1 MTTVFSPYELDN
13 LVFYFGLPFVR
24 ISAMLMV
31 MPMLGAQFVPK
42 RLRLFLSL
50 AISLIVFPLLYDN
63 APIAQ
68 NALTFFQL
76 IYLLLQQIIIGVMI
90 GLSVHVIF
98 QAFVMAAGICAMQMG
113 LGFASMVDPQ
123 NGVSVPALSQ
133 FYLMIVTLL
142 FLSMNGHLFLMQTI
156 VESFDKIPVSL
167 ENTKFINFNEII
179 TLGSWI
185 FLGGLKIALPTVTA
199 LLIVNMAI
207 GIMTKAT
214 PQLNIFSL
222 GFPVTMILGMV
233 ILWFTSI
240 TLLPQ
245 FTEMFNQ
252 LIEKINQWMV

>member
-1 MTTVFSPYELDN
+1 MFAPYELES
-13 LVFYFGLPFVR
+13 LILYFGLPLTR

-31 MPMLGAQFVPK
+31 MPIFGAQFVPK
-42 RLRLFLSL
+42 RVKLLLSFG
-50 AISLIVFPLLYDN
+50 ISLIVFPLLYDN

-68 NALTFFQL
+68 NALNSLQL
-76 IYLLLQQIIIGVMI
+76 IYLLIKQIVIGVMI
-90 GLSVHVIF
+90 GLAVHVVF
-98 QAFVMAAGICAMQMG
+98 QAFVMAAELCAMQMG

-123 NGVSVPALSQ
+123 NGLSVPALGQ

-142 FLSMNGHLFLMQTI
+142 FLSMNGHLFLIQTI
-156 VESFDKIPVSL
+156 VESFDKIPVSIMS
-167 ENTKFINFNEII
+167 TKFIDFSDMV

-185 FLGGLKIALPTVTA
+185 FLGGLKIALPAVTA

-222 GFPVTMILGMV
+222 GFPVTMILGMI
-233 ILWFTSI
+233 ILWFSSV

-245 FTEMFNQ
+245 FTEMFNE
-252 LIEKINQWMV
+252 LIVKINQWIV